1 LVVNGRKWG
10 QRLTHILESIAEIQ
24 SYTSGRSFEEF
35 CDNSMMRFASIKQME
50 IIGEAANH
58 ISDETK
64 NKFSEIEWR
73 QITGMRN
80 ILVHEYFG
88 IDVKLIWEIAIA
100 DIPEL
105 KNKIEKVIQGI

>member
-1 LVVNGRKWG
+1 
-10 QRLTHILESIAEIQ
+10 
-24 SYTSGRSFEEF
+24 
-35 CDNSMMRFASIKQME
+35 
-50 IIGEAANH
+50 
-58 ISDETK
+58 
-64 NKFSEIEWR
+64 
-73 QITGMRN
+73 MRN